1 MKIFFLIF
9 FLITININKALSN
22 EVKIE
27 FKIDNIIVTNVD
39 IKKEYK
45 YLIAL
50 NTNLQTLDE
59 NKVYEIART
68 SIIKETIK
76 RNELK
81 KYFDLNQNPAYM
93 TQIIKNFYE
102 GIGIGSEKEFENY
115 LNQYG
120 LQKKDVIKKL
130 EIEAI
135 WNEFIYKRYN
145 DQVKIDEN
153 KLRKILKQKTKK
165 NNDLQNKYLLSEIF
179 FNEENT
185 KDLTDKYNLI
195 EKNIIEIGF
204 ENSANK
210 YSQKKKKKN
219 GGNIGWIDESQL
231 SEAIKKKI
239 IYLNPGEHSGL
250 ITLPGG
256 FLIIKVNDI
265 KKEKIEKNFEE
276 EFKKYVL
283 YEKNRQLNQFSIIYF
298 NRIKQNSDLSEQ

>member
-210 YSQKKKKKN
+210 YSQ
-219 GGNIGWIDESQL
+219 
-231 SEAIKKKI
+231 
-239 IYLNPGEHSGL
+239 
-250 ITLPGG
+250 
-256 FLIIKVNDI
+256 
-265 KKEKIEKNFEE
+265 
-276 EFKKYVL
+276 
-283 YEKNRQLNQFSIIYF
+283 
-298 NRIKQNSDLSEQ
+298 